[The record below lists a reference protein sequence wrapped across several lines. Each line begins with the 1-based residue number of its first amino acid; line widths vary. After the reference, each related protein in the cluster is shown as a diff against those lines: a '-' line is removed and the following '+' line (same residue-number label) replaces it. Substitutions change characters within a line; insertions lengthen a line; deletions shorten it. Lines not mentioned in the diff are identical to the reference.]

1 MNICN
6 VISHKFYIKT
16 HKNKKHKPE
25 NVCYCYKKNAVFKR
39 QRIVSDITS
48 TQTQCLAIGHY
59 VHINVWNIIAISV
72 AMTTVKVEKGKK
84 ISSGAFYEVSKTQQT
99 GIKQKKK
106 ILHWRDLD
114 IWKYCQ
120 ITQAIWDLNKKYNV
134 FLCKEQ
140 NVKSLTWKMSTAGC
154 DNMKYLQ

>member
-84 ISSGAFYEVSKTQQT
+84 YPVERFTKCQKHSRQGLNR
-99 GIKQKKK
+99 KKK
-106 ILHWRDLD
+106 SCIEGTW
-114 IWKYCQ
+114 IYEN
-120 ITQAIWDLNKKYNV
+120 T
-134 FLCKEQ
+134 
-140 NVKSLTWKMSTAGC
+140 VKSLRLSGT
-154 DNMKYLQ
+154 

>member
-25 NVCYCYKKNAVFKR
+25 NVCYCYKKC
-39 QRIVSDITS
+39 RIQKTIYCVIYITS

-59 VHINVWNIIAISV
+59 VHINVWNIICCHDNC
-72 AMTTVKVEKGKK
+72 KGREGEKKYPVERFTKCQKHSRQGLNR
-84 ISSGAFYEVSKTQQT
+84 
-99 GIKQKKK
+99 KKK
-106 ILHWRDLD
+106 SCIEGTW
-114 IWKYCQ
+114 IYKKSCQ
-120 ITQAIWDLNKKYNV
+120 ITQAVRDLNKKYNV

-140 NVKSLTWKMSTAGC
+140 NVKSLTWKMIIAGC